1 MENTSLPPISA
12 VVPAFNEAGNIA
24 PLVRELNLVLGENCP
39 DYEIIVVDDGSSD
52 QTGTILKKLQGEV
65 RKLRV
70 ISHERN
76 HGYGKSLRDG
86 FDAAA
91 MDYIFYTDGDNQF
104 EIDELPKFAPLLA
117 DADAVLGYRLKRA
130 EGAFRHFTSRCYNV
144 LIYILFGLKVSDIDC
159 SFKLFPTEYIPRLEL
174 KSDKFFIDTEL
185 IIKMK
190 NAAARFTEMGVT
202 HKKRHYGRTTVS
214 PVHVFTTLYEIA
226 AQWKELRKR
235 R

>member
-1 MENTSLPPISA
+1 MEKTDLPSISA
-12 VVPAFNEAGNIA
+12 VIPAFNEAGNIA

-52 QTGTILKKLQGEV
+52 QTPSILKKLQGEV

-70 ISHERN
+70 ITHERN
-76 HGYGKSLRDG
+76 QGYGKSLRDG

-104 EIDELPKFAPLLA
+104 DIEELPKFAPLLGN
-117 DADAVLGYRLKRA
+117 ADAVLGYRIKRA
-130 EGAFRHFTSRCYNV
+130 EGAFRHFTSRSYNS
-144 LIYILFGLKVSDIDC
+144 LIRLLFGLRVRDIDC

-190 NAAARFTEMGVT
+190 NAGAGFAELGVT

-226 AQWKELRKR
+226 ANWSELRKKR
-235 R
+235 